1 MRPPAQPEAAMI
13 VTSRSEHPGRA
24 APIRLSLGK
33 HEIVADMGPED
44 GGQDEGPRP
53 HDLFDASLAA
63 CKSLTATWYANRNGI
78 PLTGVD
84 VRVERDASRERQGEY
99 GLKVKVEFHGPMTVE
114 QRQKLRSVVARCP
127 LHKLM
132 TQVKISI
139 EDLP

>member
-1 MRPPAQPEAAMI
+1 MI

-24 APIRLSLGK
+24 APIRLSMGK
-33 HEIVADMGPED
+33 HEIVADLAQHE
-44 GGQDEGPRP
+44 GGQDEGPGA

-84 VRVERDASRERQGEY
+84 VRVERDSSRERQGEY
-99 GLKVKVEFHGPMTVE
+99 GLKVKVEFHGPLNEE
-114 QRQKLRSVVARCP
+114 QRTKLHSVIARCP

>member
-1 MRPPAQPEAAMI
+1 MG
-13 VTSRSEHPGRA
+13 T
-24 APIRLSLGK
+24 
-33 HEIVADMGPED
+33 HELVADLARDE

-84 VRVERDASRERQGEY
+84 VRVERDDSRERQGEY
-99 GLKVKVEFHGPMTVE
+99 GLKVKVEFHGPLNEE
-114 QRQKLRSVVARCP
+114 QRKKLHSVVARCP
-127 LHKLM
+127 IHKLM